1 MNDVRK
7 PPIGAVIRLHKQG
20 VRGLCGWCGETVT
33 ETTEVRGWPKFWHD
47 ACASE
52 MAIIEKPECARRAL
66 LERDHGIC
74 CDCGEDWSQMF
85 RLVPYRDRETR
96 EPTVCFAQERP
107 SGHWTHGYYVTTRSW
122 EAEGYYPF
130 VELSAVSLWHADHK
144 VPLWKVQHL
153 PPLQR
158 LEYFKLANLVTRC
171 ERCHTFKTKKEA
183 AERAKFKAQAK
194 DAKEGAPRQR
204 SRRWGSR
211 PFPKGVKRPWPKKK
225 L

>member
-7 PPIGAVIRLHKQG
+7 PPIGAVIKLHKQG

-47 ACASE
+47 ACALE
-52 MAIIEKPECARRAL
+52 MAIITQPDRARLAVFD
-66 LERDHGIC
+66 RDRGIC
-74 CDCGEDWSQMF
+74 SDCGEDWSQMSIF
-85 RLVPYRDRETR
+85 RPAYPVAPRDLGDFIDSGRYSQGRTLGTWCLVSTWGGLP
-96 EPTVCFAQERP
+96 V
-107 SGHWTHGYYVTTRSW
+107 
-122 EAEGYYPF
+122 
-130 VELSAVSLWHADHK
+130 VELVSISLWHADHK